1 MVWRN
6 DFRQNIAAQGR
17 TCPFNKAFI
26 RIYCQDR
33 TVRNNAVLH
42 TTRHARRQVTAVV
55 SGTNQEDIRLMVFK
69 EVC

>member
-1 MVWRN
+1 MENFYIGQDLGLNYAPEAAVWCN
-6 DFRQNIAAQGR
+6 
-17 TCPFNKAFI
+17 
-26 RIYCQDR
+26 
-33 TVRNNAVLH
+33 RNNAVLH